1 MKENI
6 LILGGDKRQLYAAN
20 RFSEKGYNVGIY
32 GFSQLSHIDFPENF
46 NISDSLYDAIKNA
59 DIIVLPM
66 PVSRDNITL
75 NAPLYDGIIKM
86 EDIFSYLK
94 ENKKVYGGMVGD
106 NFLKNSINITDYA
119 KLEELLIKNAA
130 LTAEGTL
137 SIIITSTPFG
147 IMNERILLTG
157 YGRIGKILARYI
169 KALGG
174 IPVVCARNEK
184 DFSWCDI
191 KGIEHICYEELKNSI
206 SDFKVIVNTVPYKV
220 ITKDIAEKI
229 NPECFFVDL
238 ASKGGGVDFETLEK
252 RNIRYTHALG
262 IPGKYSSKT
271 AGEIVS
277 DVILKKEKGL
287 KTFG

>member
-6 LILGGDKRQLYAAN
+6 LILGGDKRQLYAAD
-20 RFSEKGYNVGIY
+20 RFSEKGYNVEIY
-32 GFSQLSHIDFPENF
+32 GFSQLSSSDFPQKF
-46 NISDSLYDAIKNA
+46 NIAASLCDAIKSA
-59 DIIVLPM
+59 DIVVLPM

-86 EDIFSYLK
+86 EDVFSYLK
-94 ENKKVYGGMVGD
+94 ESKKVYGGMVGD
-106 NFLKNSINITDYA
+106 DFAKNGIDITDYL
-119 KLEELLIKNAA
+119 KSEELLIKNAL

-137 SIIITSTPFG
+137 SIVISSTPFG
-147 IMNERILLTG
+147 IMNEKILITG
-157 YGRIGKILARYI
+157 YGRIGKILAGCI

-184 DFSWCDI
+184 DFSWCAV
-191 KGIEHICYEELKNSI
+191 KGIEHICYEDLKNLI
-206 SDFKVIVNTVPYKV
+206 GDFKVIVNTVPYKV
-220 ITKDIAEKI
+220 ITKDLAEKI
-229 NPECFFVDL
+229 NTDCFFVDL

-262 IPGKYSSKT
+262 IPGKYSPKT
-271 AGEIVS
+271 AGEIIS